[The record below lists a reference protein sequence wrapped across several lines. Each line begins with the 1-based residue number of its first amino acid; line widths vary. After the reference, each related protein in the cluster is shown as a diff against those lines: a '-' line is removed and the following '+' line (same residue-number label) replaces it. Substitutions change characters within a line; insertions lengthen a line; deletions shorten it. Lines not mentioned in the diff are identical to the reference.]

1 MAAAPVLAPASV
13 PASASVLKLVSM
25 RRLRVERYSKR
36 RNGAC
41 CIRARPTPNRE
52 PKGRHGDAC
61 DTSTFFPTLPICDE
75 TRSLASRSLNAFTTA
90 KRECLGKVG
99 VNVHT
104 ARAVPLD
111 SNIRVFRS
119 SIHGYG
125 VVALRDF
132 RPGELVAEVEGVLYR
147 GDEIE
152 DDRYCLWVDEDFYL
166 DMVDQTRW
174 INHSCDPNAEI
185 EAELDGRGGAWAR
198 VVAWR
203 LIRAGEEI
211 TYDYGFPQELAEP
224 CSCGAPKCL
233 GWIVDSDE
241 LPELIRRLAR
251 ETAAPP
257 STPPSREVGSP
268 ARTHGIRL
276 RASSS
281 RD

>member
-1 MAAAPVLAPASV
+1 
-13 PASASVLKLVSM
+13 
-25 RRLRVERYSKR
+25 
-36 RNGAC
+36 
-41 CIRARPTPNRE
+41 
-52 PKGRHGDAC
+52 
-61 DTSTFFPTLPICDE
+61 
-75 TRSLASRSLNAFTTA
+75 
-90 KRECLGKVG
+90 LGKVD

-125 VVALRDF
+125 VIALRDIE
-132 RPGELVAEVEGVLYR
+132 PGELVADVEGILYR

-198 VVAWR
+198 VVALR
-203 LIRAGEEI
+203 PIRAGEEI

-224 CSCGAPKCL
+224 CSCRVPKCI

-241 LPELIRRLAR
+241 LPLLAQRLAR
-251 ETAAPP
+251 ETAALPP
-257 STPPSREVGSP
+257 ANGD
-268 ARTHGIRL
+268 RL